1 MKGGKYILFIQHRTK
16 ITIVMITPGG
26 HDHDGSTNNSR
37 QRYFEGEHN
46 HKGSMGNNSTMMPSN
61 HDYERSNNNRD
72 GAN

>member
-1 MKGGKYILFIQHRTK
+1 
-16 ITIVMITPGG
+16 MITPGG